1 MIKEYYDTFLD
12 KDAVTELNRD
22 IEENPGVTFEIVG
35 YTQTTPNDL
44 FIRKSILVKWGTG
57 FKENNSSC
65 QKNI

>member
-22 IEENPGVTFEIVG
+22 IEENP
-35 YTQTTPNDL
+35 
-44 FIRKSILVKWGTG
+44 
-57 FKENNSSC
+57 KENNSSC